1 MAVNPLQ
8 QFFRQPKVY
17 IKLPSQA
24 AYSAPGSFQGDP
36 ANVPVY
42 GMTGMDE
49 IILKTP
55 DALLSGESTVAV
67 VESCI
72 PAIKDAWEVSIMD
85 INVIFAALRIATFG
99 NTMNVT
105 HTCNKCNA
113 ENEYELDLGII
124 IEYFSTVQYD
134 SKVVLKDLVIKI
146 QPLTYRQSTDFNL
159 RNFRLQQKLRQ
170 TDDIEDKARQ
180 QEMINELFQELA
192 VIQSDLYKAS
202 VESVEVANKVVTE
215 SSFINEWLNNCDK
228 SIYDAIKTQIESNR
242 ERMKNPTYH
251 VKCGSCDT
259 EVNLS
264 IELDQSNFFER
275 A

>member
-49 IILKTP
+49 IVLKTP

-67 VESCI
+67 IESCV
-72 PAIKDAWEVSIMD
+72 PSIKDAWEVSIMD

-99 NTMNVT
+99 NNMTVT
-105 HTCNKCNA
+105 HTCNKCKS
-113 ENEYELDLGII
+113 ENEYELDLSKI
-124 IEYFSTVQYD
+124 IEYFSNLQYE

-146 QPLTYRQSTDFNL
+146 QPLSYRQSTDFNL

-170 TDDIEDKARQ
+170 TDEIEDRTRQ
-180 QEMINELFQELA
+180 QELINELFKELA
-192 VIQSDLYKAS
+192 IIQSDLYKAS
-202 VESVEVANKVVTE
+202 VESVEIANKVVTE
-215 SSFINEWLNNCDK
+215 SSFIYEWLNNCDK
-228 SIYDAIKTQIESNR
+228 NIYDAIKNHIEANR
-242 ERMKNPTYH
+242 KSMNNPPYH
-251 VKCGSCDT
+251 VKCDNCGT
-259 EVNLS
+259 EVDLTV
-264 IELDQSNFFER
+264 ELDQSNFFEI

>member
-1 MAVNPLQ
+1 MAQNPLQ
-8 QFFRQPKVY
+8 QYFRQPKVY

-24 AYSAPGSFQGDP
+24 AYAAPGSFQGD
-36 ANVPVY
+36 ATNLPVY

-55 DALLSGESTVAV
+55 DALLSGESTVQV
-67 VESCI
+67 IESCI
-72 PAIKDAWEVSIMD
+72 PAVKDAWEVSIMD

-99 NTMNVT
+99 NNMSVT
-105 HTCNKCNA
+105 HTCNKCA
-113 ENEYELDLGII
+113 SENEYDLDLGRI
-124 IEYFSTVQYD
+124 IEYFGTVQYE

-146 QPLTYRQSTDFNL
+146 QPLNYRQSTDFNL

-170 TDDIEDKARQ
+170 TDEIEDRTRQ
-180 QEMINELFQELA
+180 QEMINELFKELS

-228 SIYDAIKTQIESNR
+228 SIYDAIKVQIEANKDR
-242 ERMKNPTYH
+242 IKNPTYH
-251 VKCGSCDT
+251 VKCDNCGN
-259 EVNLS
+259 EVDLS
-264 IELDQSNFFER
+264 VELDQSNFFER